1 MQMQMLHLILIN
13 QFSVA
18 PRTGAWIETMNSKVK
33 ELFDY
38 CYNSISSQEYK
49 IKGKKKFVPQEPLTE
64 QQILEETVNS
74 LLYLASK
81 KLNDDRFNKIYNYVL
96 IPKGSNKKIKKI
108 VDSIS
113 YLDIFNFISPGSE
126 GFPEKTK

>member
-1 MQMQMLHLILIN
+1 MNN
-13 QFSVA
+13 Q
-18 PRTGAWIETMNSKVK
+18 VK

-38 CYNSISSQEYK
+38 CYNAISSQKYK
-49 IKGKKKFVPQEPLTE
+49 IEGKKKLAPQEPLTE

-81 KLNDDRFNKIYNYVL
+81 KLNDDRFKKVYNYVL
-96 IPKGSNKKIKKI
+96 IPGGPKKMKKI

-113 YLDIFNFISPGSE
+113 YLDILNFISPGSE
-126 GFPEKTK
+126 GFPEKNQ

>member
-1 MQMQMLHLILIN
+1 MNN
-13 QFSVA
+13 Q
-18 PRTGAWIETMNSKVK
+18 VK

-38 CYNSISSQEYK
+38 CYNAISSQKYK
-49 IKGKKKFVPQEPLTE
+49 IEGKKKLAPQEPLTE

-81 KLNDDRFNKIYNYVL
+81 KLNDDRFKKVYNYVL
-96 IPKGSNKKIKKI
+96 TPKGSNKKMKKI

-113 YLDIFNFISPGSE
+113 YLDILNFISPGSE
-126 GFPEKTK
+126 GFPEISGEL

>member
-1 MQMQMLHLILIN
+1 
-13 QFSVA
+13 
-18 PRTGAWIETMNSKVK
+18 MNNNIK

-38 CYNSISSQEYK
+38 CYTAISSQKYK
-49 IKGKKKFVPQEPLTE
+49 IKGEKNLAPQEPLTE

-74 LLYLASK
+74 LLYLAFK
-81 KLNDDRFNKIYNYVL
+81 KLDDNRFNKVYSYFL
-96 IPKGSNKKIKKI
+96 IPRASGSKEMKKI